1 MTLTRNLSLR
11 IAFILLAGFVLL
23 QLAMAGA
30 MLLPAGGR
38 PRWPL
43 NLPQPA
49 QTRSLVEAIERTP
62 PARRAN
68 FVSALNSGL
77 FTLRLER
84 RFPDLDGRDGA
95 EIGDLYV
102 RSLPGRRVEMSLGRG
117 LLARLAPRWA
127 GPGRF
132 AAPSRLAIGLR
143 DQGVLVIEGT
153 PSEPMRLYLRQRAVA
168 GALGG
173 LLVLLAIG
181 LAVRRS
187 TRPLVRLAQGVRQ
200 LGPDIAGPDLP
211 VEGPRET
218 RDLALA
224 FNEMKARIGALVAER
239 TRILAAIAHDMRTY
253 LTRLRLRADY
263 IDDADQRQR
272 AVDDLAEMSDLLDD
286 TLLFAKGADGAG
298 EGRTRIDVTAELEAL
313 VALRREMGDRVTLEP
328 AGADGDILASP
339 LALRRAFNNLIDN
352 GLRYG
357 GEVSISRQS
366 EEGETVIA
374 FADRGPGVREEMIDR
389 LAEPFLRVEP
399 SRGRATGGA
408 GLGLAIV
415 EALVTAQG
423 GRVAFANRP
432 EGGFLVTLRFP
443 RA

>member
-1 MTLTRNLSLR
+1 
-11 IAFILLAGFVLL
+11 
-23 QLAMAGA
+23 
-30 MLLPAGGR
+30 
-38 PRWPL
+38 
-43 NLPQPA
+43 
-49 QTRSLVEAIERTP
+49 
-62 PARRAN
+62 
-68 FVSALNSGL
+68 
-77 FTLRLER
+77 
-84 RFPDLDGRDGA
+84 
-95 EIGDLYV
+95 
-102 RSLPGRRVEMSLGRG
+102 
-117 LLARLAPRWA
+117 
-127 GPGRF
+127 
-132 AAPSRLAIGLR
+132 
-143 DQGVLVIEGT
+143 
-153 PSEPMRLYLRQRAVA
+153 
-168 GALGG
+168 
-173 LLVLLAIG
+173 
-181 LAVRRS
+181 
-187 TRPLVRLAQGVRQ
+187 
-200 LGPDIAGPDLP
+200 
-211 VEGPRET
+211 
-218 RDLALA
+218 
-224 FNEMKARIGALVAER
+224 
-239 TRILAAIAHDMRTY
+239 
-253 LTRLRLRADY
+253 
-263 IDDADQRQR
+263 
-272 AVDDLAEMSDLLDD
+272 
-286 TLLFAKGADGAG
+286 
-298 EGRTRIDVTAELEAL
+298 VTAELEAL